1 MPGYETKLEHVS
13 FSRQAGIVLQTL
25 SDRQQFSDP
34 EGEAERL
41 GISSAMWPLFGLLW
55 PSGRILAEHMASV
68 AVRRRSVLEIG
79 CGLGLTSLMMQR
91 AGEDI
96 TASDIHPMAGR
107 FLAVNLAMNGL
118 APLPFHR
125 GDWGTVDAMLGRFGL
140 IVGSDVLYERSQAGA
155 LSDFIDRHADPQ
167 SEIIIVDPNRGH
179 RAEFRRLMRTHAFEV
194 TVVVAPRTTTNGA
207 AYRGQILTF
216 KRG

>member
-1 MPGYETKLEHVS
+1 VPGYETKLEHVS
-13 FSRQAGIVLQTL
+13 FSRQAEIVLRTL

-41 GISSAMWPLFGLLW
+41 GISSAIWPLFGLLW

-68 AVRRRSVLEIG
+68 AVLRRSVLEIG

-107 FLAVNLAMNGL
+107 FLDANLLLNGL
-118 APLPFHR
+118 GPLPFHR
-125 GDWGTVDAMLGRFGL
+125 GDWGTVDATLGRFGL
-140 IVGSDVLYERSQAGA
+140 IVGSDVLYERSQASD
-155 LSDFIDRHADPQ
+155 LSAFIDRHAEGQ
-167 SEIIIVDPNRGH
+167 AEIIIVDPNRGH
-179 RAEFRRLMRTHAFEV
+179 RAEFRRLMRAHAFEV
-194 TVVVAPRTTTNGA
+194 EVVVAPSTTMDGV

-216 KRG
+216 RRG